1 MVSPLIQYDP
11 GTIETWRTSRL
22 GNLYMNSFSFS
33 DSYPEES
40 SQTERIAFILS
51 RRSLGE
57 LKPLLREIDVHLDLA
72 KKAGHSQNAGMLEKM
87 REHFKERVLGPA
99 KKFKDDA
106 IYGLL
111 GLAQGYRE
119 RSYVHSF
126 LEYHAN
132 PSSNNKRE
140 LDLSVRMMLDGQRT
154 DSEIRNFHERMAQDL
169 ESKVRVEAYEDC
181 CVVRDMVN
189 HYRKEVQISV

>member
-72 KKAGHSQNAGMLEKM
+72 KKAGHSQNAGML
-87 REHFKERVLGPA
+87 
-99 KKFKDDA
+99 
-106 IYGLL
+106 
-111 GLAQGYRE
+111 
-119 RSYVHSF
+119 
-126 LEYHAN
+126 
-132 PSSNNKRE
+132 
-140 LDLSVRMMLDGQRT
+140 
-154 DSEIRNFHERMAQDL
+154 
-169 ESKVRVEAYEDC
+169 
-181 CVVRDMVN
+181 
-189 HYRKEVQISV
+189 